1 MLKSNQVT
9 IKIAAFAFMASF
21 VSIGAISPVLAQ
33 NASYKDMVQ
42 KAPYNEQVV
51 ATVNGKS
58 ISVGDL
64 VLAEEELFAMI
75 GDMPQDQRMQALVG
89 FLVDRSLAS
98 EAAKAAGISV
108 NDPDVQVRLAFYTE
122 KALQEIYVE
131 RQVAGAVSD
140 EKVSAFYQVEI
151 ASKKPVEEVRARH
164 ILVASEDEA
173 KKIVAELKAGADFE
187 ALAKEKSTGPSGPS
201 GGDLGYFTAD
211 QMVPEFSAAS
221 FKLKPGGISEPV
233 KTQFGWHVIKL
244 EDKRTQPV
252 PAFNDIA
259 PQITDHLMRQAQ
271 AKVYEELRE
280 EAKIEFIKPAG
291 AK

>member
-1 MLKSNQVT
+1 MVKSNQVT
-9 IKIAAFAFMASF
+9 IKIAAFALMASF
-21 VSIGAISPVLAQ
+21 VSIAATSPVLAQ

-42 KAPYNEQVV
+42 NAPYNEQVV

-89 FLVDRSLAS
+89 FLVDRTLAS

-108 NDPDVQVRLAFYTE
+108 NDPDVQMRLAFYTE

-140 EKVSAFYQVEI
+140 EKVSAFYQVEV

-164 ILVASEDEA
+164 ILLASEDDA

-221 FKLKPGGISEPV
+221 FQLKPGAISEPV

-244 EDKRTQPV
+244 EDKRNQPV

-259 PQITDHLMRQAQ
+259 AQITDHLMRQAQ
-271 AKVYEELRE
+271 AKVYEGLRE
-280 EAKIEFIKPAG
+280 EAEIEFIKPAG
-291 AK
+291 AR